1 MTRLD
6 ATWHDM
12 MSKICASLLRVWP
25 TNTHMKSNVK
35 MWRQTDKRKWIMC
48 FISPYSQNKS
58 NCVPPNN
65 FLITQSGSPN
75 NALCL
80 LVVWSQDL
88 QESTLFFLD
97 ALNVITYYLEKK
109 PWTKGTMCTLYQI
122 SQMCDSVM
130 LSKPTNAWEQVSC
143 SVV

>member
-1 MTRLD
+1 
-6 ATWHDM
+6 
-12 MSKICASLLRVWP
+12 
-25 TNTHMKSNVK
+25 
-35 MWRQTDKRKWIMC
+35 MC

-65 FLITQSGSPN
+65 FLITQFGSPN

-80 LVVWSQDL
+80 LIVWSQDL

-97 ALNVITYYLEKK
+97 VLNVIMCYLEKK
-109 PWTKGTMCTLYQI
+109 PLTKGTMWTLYQI

-130 LSKPTNAWEQVSC
+130 PLKPTNA
-143 SVV
+143 